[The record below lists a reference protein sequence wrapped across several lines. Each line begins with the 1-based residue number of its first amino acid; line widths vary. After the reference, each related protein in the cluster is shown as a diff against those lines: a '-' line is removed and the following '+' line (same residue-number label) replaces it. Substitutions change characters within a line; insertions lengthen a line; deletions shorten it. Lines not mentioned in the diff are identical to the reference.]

1 MPKSAGLFLIAAA
14 AICGLPP
21 LNGFL
26 GEFLVFLGALR
37 GVLSSDLSTGV
48 MGATVI
54 GGLGLIS
61 GLAVACFTRA
71 FGLTFLGEPR
81 SNEANHAHEA
91 AWPMLLPMALLA
103 AACLA
108 VGLAG
113 PWFLGS
119 LLPETL
125 RVTCPAAIGA
135 AARLDDLFAPL
146 QGVVTVVVLLLALIA
161 TLTLVRR
168 VLLRGRPIGE
178 AGTWD
183 CGYLRPTARME
194 YTASSFAQ
202 PLAAL
207 FRTVLRTRRSATAIT
222 DEFPRGAKLETQTGD
237 LFADRLI
244 DPAFRRVREALSRL
258 RWIQHGQVRLYVL
271 YIALTL
277 LALLIWKLT

>member
-1 MPKSAGLFLIAAA
+1 
-14 AICGLPP
+14 
-21 LNGFL
+21 
-26 GEFLVFLGALR
+26 
-37 GVLSSDLSTGV
+37 
-48 MGATVI
+48 MGAAVI

-81 SNEANHAHEA
+81 SDEAAGAHEA
-91 AWPMLLPMALLA
+91 TWPMLLPMALLA
-103 AACLA
+103 AACVA

-113 PWFLGS
+113 PWLLGS
-119 LLPETL
+119 LLPATL
-125 RVTCPAAIGA
+125 RVTCPAALGA
-135 AARLDDLFAPL
+135 VSDFTNLLLPL
-146 QGVVTVVVLLLALIA
+146 QSVVTVVALLLALIA
-161 TLTLVRR
+161 TLTFVRR

-202 PLAAL
+202 PLVDL
-207 FRTVLRTRRSATAIT
+207 FRSVLRTRRSATPIT

-258 RWIQHGQVRLYVL
+258 RWIQQGQVRLYVL

-277 LALLIWKLT
+277 LALLVWKLM